1 MGPLIILQE
10 IFKLMTPSTMFEVFW
25 ATLLGITVGMLPGLT
40 ATMGIA
46 LLTGLTFQWATGD
59 AILILICMYVGA
71 IYGGSRSAILINVP
85 GTPAAAATVFDG
97 YPLARSGRAGEA
109 IGLATTASFLGSMIG
124 LFFLS
129 FFTPLLGSI
138 ALEFR
143 SFEFFWLSLF
153 GVIICGNLTAPKDP
167 LKGWISGVLGL
178 FLAMIGM
185 DVIQAFP
192 RYTGGSIELSGGL
205 SLIPALVGLYGIP
218 EVLSGLSEIQ
228 LQEKA
233 MQIKRV
239 IPRMKELWDNRKN
252 IVRSGIIGVIIG
264 AIPGVGENIAAYV
277 SYDFAHR
284 ASKHPEKFGK
294 GSEEGLIAAETA
306 NNACVGGAIIPVLA
320 LAVPGSPP
328 AAVLMAAMWLH
339 GMRPGPLLMLET
351 PNYIYEI
358 SAQFLVAT
366 FAMLVL
372 GLFMVR
378 TMVKVLNVRNT
389 ILMPII
395 FILCAIGSFAIS
407 GRIFDILIMLIF
419 GVIGYAMRKLEYA
432 DAPFILGLILGD
444 MLDENLR
451 RSLMLT
457 SGAIWPLFTR
467 PICIILIILTGLTVV
482 ARNPRF
488 KAMMSGTRET
498 VTKTL
503 GFGRKKQP

>member
-1 MGPLIILQE
+1 MGPIILLQE
-10 IFKLMTPSTMFEVFW
+10 VWNLLTPSTLFEVFW
-25 ATLLGITVGMLPGLT
+25 ATLLGITVGMMPGLT

-46 LLTGLTFQWATGD
+46 LLTGLTFQWATKD
-59 AILILICMYVGA
+59 AILILISIYIGA
-71 IYGGSRSAILINVP
+71 IYGGSRSAILINLP

-109 IGLATTASFLGSMIG
+109 IGLATTASFLGSVIA

-129 FFTPLLGSI
+129 FFTPWLGRI

-167 LKGWISGVLGL
+167 LKGWMSGVFGL
-178 FLAMIGM
+178 FIATIGM
-185 DVIQAFP
+185 DVIQAYP
-192 RYTGGSIELSGGL
+192 RFTFGSVQLSGGL

-218 EVLSGLSEIQ
+218 EVLSSLSEKQ
-228 LQEKA
+228 LQEKT

-239 IPRMKELWDNRKN
+239 IPRLKDLWVNRKN
-252 IVRSGIIGVIIG
+252 IVRSGITGVLVG
-264 AIPGVGENIAAYV
+264 AIPGVGENIASYV
-277 SYDFAHR
+277 AYDFAHR
-284 ASKHPEKFGK
+284 ASKNPEKFGK

-339 GMRPGPLLMLET
+339 GMRPGPLLMIET
-351 PNYIYEI
+351 PNYVYEV
-358 SAQFLVAT
+358 SAMFLMAT
-366 FAMLVL
+366 FAMLIL
-372 GLFMVR
+372 GLSMVR
-378 TMVKVLNVRNT
+378 AWVKILNIKSAV
-389 ILMPII
+389 LMPIV

-407 GRIFDILIMLIF
+407 GRIFDILVMLIF
-419 GVIGYAMRKLEYA
+419 GIIGYGVRKMEYA
-432 DAPFILGLILGD
+432 DAPLILGLILGE

-457 SGAIWPLFTR
+457 SGEITPLFTR
-467 PICIILIILTGLTVV
+467 PICIILIILIALTMV
-482 ARNPRF
+482 ARSAHF
-488 KAMMSGTRET
+488 KGLMSETRET
-498 VTKTL
+498 VTRSL
-503 GFGRKKQP
+503 GIRKKK